1 MDFDPVLLKLDKL
14 ISMSRLKD
22 IAFIVDID
30 IGLRISKMASAIDQL
45 RAGAYLLGSGPS
57 TVGIIPLSV
66 DEIILGRSSTILE
79 EPVET
84 LIDYTVS
91 DTTYFT
97 PREVSRVHAKIVREN
112 DEEGAAFYIVDLGS
126 TCGTYVNHDKIHKDE
141 KSKLLGHGDI
151 ISLGPSMVSTSMFY
165 LKEQ

>member
-30 IGLRISKMASAIDQL
+30 IGLRISKMASAIGQL

-66 DEIILGRSSTILE
+66 DEIMLGRSSTILE

-84 LIDYTVS
+84 LIDYTIS

-126 TCGTYVNHDKIHKDE
+126 TFGTYVNHDKIHKDE

-151 ISLGPSMVSTSMFY
+151 ISLGPSMVSTYMFY